1 MKQSMRK
8 KRRHLAGM
16 LKAFFAKVKTTVGG
30 WTFQQKMIA
39 VVSCAAV
46 VIVGTTVGILL
57 HNAKPQPEN
66 QVVEAEVVEEVKV
79 TGNKVEVPTFNK
91 YNVSTESMVQDLKI
105 YFTDD
110 EENRVSGVPFSVI
123 LTTQKKLDAVEG
135 LSDAAKVVD
144 ADDQIITVLESSGLG
159 NIEYSKDLL
168 DKANE
173 IIRMHAGDIAS
184 AQEELKALAVA
195 NGYVAQDVNMSASS
209 KGQTTEEEEEEKK
222 TDVSDVVDTAVADAA
237 DESNMSELE
246 KLVATGEPLLNAEN
260 EQAITLRE
268 YYLIQKQN
276 DVAAYGEFLSKVEG
290 KTYNDDDCDGFI
302 KIDKID
308 GGDYMLL
315 CTPQAGFDTAK
326 YETKATV
333 KAELEYKK
341 VQNIKK
347 EVVKD
352 AGDTQPAEAAPVEA
366 KLQDTVK
373 YAKSSSKK
381 VYTYTAGTAKALTPG
396 GNKTPASVQA
406 KDGATFSVDNSGAT
420 LYGVGSSNYN
430 SVTVKVTKPAGAGE
444 ITYTA
449 SDGITVTK
457 ISEDTY
463 QISVPDGAASA
474 NGTVKFTTA
483 YTYQTTTTKV
493 KVNNSRIGTRTAND
507 NQVTVTFE
515 LNGGTGEAPVQTIE
529 KNGKA
534 TKPADPTKE
543 GYTFAGWYLDGA
555 EYNFDKEVTQNIT
568 LTAQW
573 AEVQKTDV
581 TENLEVTVNV
591 NVVASNTAV
600 TDASGAT
607 LYKAQDIKQVATVA
621 DVIAGTTLYTAK
633 EDIIYTGWQSID
645 NKSYYF
651 NPDNNQKVTGEQVIN
666 GVKYTFN
673 DVGILVPSGTGIDV
687 SKWQGTIDW
696 NAVAPNVSFAIIRC
710 GYRGSSGG
718 LSVDPQYARNM
729 QQAKAHGVRV
739 GIYIYSKA
747 TNEAMAVEEAS
758 LAIQLAQEQGGVSL
772 PIYIDI
778 EDGSQKGLSKDQ
790 LTSIANAFCQ
800 TVANSGYRPGVYAS
814 YNWWNQRLDA
824 GSINASKWVARY
836 NTICGMPCDIW
847 QYSSKGT
854 MPGISGNVDVN
865 QGYF

>member
-1 MKQSMRK
+1 MKQSKRK

-16 LKAFFAKVKTTVGG
+16 LKAFATKVKTTVSG
-30 WTFQQKMIA
+30 WTFQQKMIV
-39 VVSCAAV
+39 VVSAAAV
-46 VIVGTTVGILL
+46 LIVGTTVGILL

-79 TGNKVEVPTFNK
+79 KGNKVEVPTFNK

-144 ADDQIITVLESSGLG
+144 ADNQIIEVLETSGLG

-195 NGYVAQDVNMSASS
+195 NGYVAQDVNMSAPS
-209 KGQTTEEEEEEKK
+209 KGQTTEEDEEEKK

-260 EQAITLRE
+260 EQVITLKE

-326 YETKATV
+326 YETKTTV

-341 VQNIKK
+341 VKNIKK

-366 KLQDTVK
+366 KLEDTVEFVEYK
-373 YAKSSSKK
+373 KPEIGYNYTAATGQSVASTGGAEATSETVGGGKLSVNHGSATLYAVDAKSANSYDVVVTPTIGANGAMAAVEYTADPGITVVPGADGAYNISVSSGSGLTAGK
-381 VYTYTAGTAKALTPG
+381 VTFTAKYTYTDGTAKRGGSIRTAAKKNYFATAAVAKKTSGGFIRTEGQTPPTTTEEG
-396 GNKTPASVQA
+396 TENNGNESGDTGNSGNTNTPTTTSEV
-406 KDGATFSVDNSGAT
+406 TFS
-420 LYGVGSSNYN
+420 
-430 SVTVKVTKPAGAGE
+430 
-444 ITYTA
+444 
-449 SDGITVTK
+449 
-457 ISEDTY
+457 
-463 QISVPDGAASA
+463 
-474 NGTVKFTTA
+474 
-483 YTYQTTTTKV
+483 
-493 KVNNSRIGTRTAND
+493 
-507 NQVTVTFE
+507 
-515 LNGGTGEAPVQTIE
+515 
-529 KNGKA
+529 
-534 TKPADPTKE
+534 
-543 GYTFAGWYLDGA
+543 
-555 EYNFDKEVTQNIT
+555 
-568 LTAQW
+568 
-573 AEVQKTDV
+573 
-581 TENLEVTVNV
+581 VTVNV
-591 NVVASNTAV
+591 TVRSGSEPAKTA
-600 TDASGAT
+600 DGQQ
-607 LYKAQDIKQVATVA
+607 LYKAQDVNQPATVA
-621 DVIAGTTLYTAK
+621 DVAAGTQLYTATSYK
-633 EDIIYTGWQSID
+633 LYTGWNTID
-645 NKSYYF
+645 NKTYYYTK
-651 NPDNNQKVTGEQVIN
+651 DHKYVTGTQVIKGTKYN
-666 GVKYTFN
+666 FGSDGV
-673 DVGILVPSGTGIDV
+673 LLPSGMGVDV
-687 SKWQGTIDW
+687 SKWQGNINWDQL
-696 NAVAPNVSFAIIRC
+696 APSISFAIIRC

-729 QQAKAHGVRV
+729 KQAKAHGVKV

-758 LAIQLAQEQGGVSL
+758 LAVQLAQEQGGVSL

-778 EDGSQKGLSKDQ
+778 EDGCQKGLSRDQ

-865 QGYF
+865 QSYF